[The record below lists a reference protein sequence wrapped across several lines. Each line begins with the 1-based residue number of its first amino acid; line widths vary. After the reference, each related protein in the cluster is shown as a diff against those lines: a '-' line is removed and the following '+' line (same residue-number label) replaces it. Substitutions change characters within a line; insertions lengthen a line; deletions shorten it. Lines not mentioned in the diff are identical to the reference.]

1 MASLKE
7 SLGGLDRRLR
17 PMSWHSSALGRY
29 NRPTRARHRGAVG
42 LSNPTHTKAPRLAQ
56 GRGTHLN
63 RHPDAP
69 SKNEEYVAST
79 DADDQHLVKAAQ
91 AGDRRAFQALYQRY
105 ERKVFSVA
113 YGFLRNQEDALD
125 VLQEAFIKVHRYL
138 PNFEGQS
145 SFYTW
150 LYRIVANLCI
160 DHLRRS
166 GRKRD
171 VEFDDRL
178 RHDGGNEAASS
189 TGGRPL
195 GDPSAAIKNKEILAA
210 VQDSLGHLSDK
221 HRAVIVMRELQGLS
235 YADMAKAMSCSKGTI
250 MSRLF
255 HARRNMQKLL
265 VERLG
270 YVPSKIEEDSESSMT
285 QEAAS

>member
-1 MASLKE
+1 VTTA
-7 SLGGLDRRLR
+7 D
-17 PMSWHSSALGRY
+17 P
-29 NRPTRARHRGAVG
+29 
-42 LSNPTHTKAPRLAQ
+42 
-56 GRGTHLN
+56 
-63 RHPDAP
+63 
-69 SKNEEYVAST
+69 
-79 DADDQHLVKAAQ
+79 DDQELVEAAK
-91 AGDRRAFQALYQRY
+91 AGDRRAFQTLYQRY
-105 ERKVFSVA
+105 ERKVYAVA
-113 YGFLRNQEDALD
+113 YGFVRNQEDALD

-166 GRKRD
+166 VRKRD

-178 RHDGGNEAASS
+178 RHADNAEAA
-189 TGGRPL
+189 TEFVPIQNL
-195 GDPSAAIKNKEILAA
+195 GDPAESVKNKEILAA
-210 VQDSLGHLSDK
+210 VEESLDKLSDK

-235 YADMAKAMSCSKGTI
+235 YADMASAMDCSKGTI

-255 HARRNMQKLL
+255 HARRNMPRLL
-265 VERLG
+265 RERLDHLPAPG
-270 YVPSKIEEDSESSMT
+270 DGAVVDDDDGLT

>member
-1 MASLKE
+1 VA
-7 SLGGLDRRLR
+7 
-17 PMSWHSSALGRY
+17 
-29 NRPTRARHRGAVG
+29 PT
-42 LSNPTHTKAPRLAQ
+42 
-56 GRGTHLN
+56 
-63 RHPDAP
+63 
-69 SKNEEYVAST
+69 E
-79 DADDQHLVKAAQ
+79 ADDQELVEACK
-91 AGDRRAFQALYQRY
+91 AGDRRAFQLLYQRY
-105 ERKVFSVA
+105 ERKVYAVA

-125 VLQEAFIKVHRYL
+125 VVQEAFIKVHRYL

-166 GRKRD
+166 GRKKD

-178 RHDGGNEAASS
+178 RHDQEQETASEHLPIS
-189 TGGRPL
+189 TL
-195 GDPSAAIKNKEILAA
+195 GDPSKAVKNKEILSA
-210 VQDSLGHLSDK
+210 VDQSLSDLSDK

-235 YADMAKAMSCSKGTI
+235 YADMAKAMNCSKGTI

-265 VERLG
+265 KERLDYEPG
-270 YVPSKIEEDSESSMT
+270 QPADGDDDDGDSLT

>member
-1 MASLKE
+1 MA
-7 SLGGLDRRLR
+7 
-17 PMSWHSSALGRY
+17 
-29 NRPTRARHRGAVG
+29 
-42 LSNPTHTKAPRLAQ
+42 Q
-56 GRGTHLN
+56 
-63 RHPDAP
+63 
-69 SKNEEYVAST
+69 T
-79 DADDQHLVKAAQ
+79 DPDDQELVEAAK
-91 AGDRRAFQALYQRY
+91 AGDRRAFQELYQRY
-105 ERKVFSVA
+105 ERKVYAVA

-178 RHDGGNEAASS
+178 RHDDPSESATDYVTIS
-189 TGGRPL
+189 PV
-195 GDPSAAIKNKEILAA
+195 GDPAQAVKNKEILAA
-210 VQDSLGHLSDK
+210 VEHALDKLSEK
-221 HRAVIVMRELQGLS
+221 HRAVIVMRELQGMS
-235 YADMAKAMSCSKGTI
+235 YADMAKAMNCSKGTI

-265 VERLG
+265 RERLDHLPEATG
-270 YVPSKIEEDSESSMT
+270 EDGEPTDSMT

>member
-1 MASLKE
+1 M
-7 SLGGLDRRLR
+7 
-17 PMSWHSSALGRY
+17 
-29 NRPTRARHRGAVG
+29 
-42 LSNPTHTKAPRLAQ
+42 
-56 GRGTHLN
+56 
-63 RHPDAP
+63 
-69 SKNEEYVAST
+69 AST
-79 DADDQHLVKAAQ
+79 DADDQELVKAAQ

-105 ERKVFSVA
+105 ERKVYAVA

-178 RHDGGNEAASS
+178 RHDGEAESARDLTPISA
-189 TGGRPL
+189 L
-195 GDPSAAIKNKEILAA
+195 GDPSAAVKNKEILAA
-210 VQDSLGHLSDK
+210 VQDSLGELSDK
-221 HRAVIVMRELQGLS
+221 HRMVIVMRELQGLS
-235 YADMAKAMSCSKGTI
+235 YADMAKAMNCSKGTI

-265 VERLG
+265 GERLE
-270 YVPSKIEEDSESSMT
+270 YIPPSASGDGGDAVSQS

>member
-1 MASLKE
+1 M
-7 SLGGLDRRLR
+7 
-17 PMSWHSSALGRY
+17 P
-29 NRPTRARHRGAVG
+29 
-42 LSNPTHTKAPRLAQ
+42 
-56 GRGTHLN
+56 
-63 RHPDAP
+63 
-69 SKNEEYVAST
+69 ST
-79 DADDQHLVKAAQ
+79 DADDQQLVKAAQ
-91 AGDRRAFQALYQRY
+91 AGDRRAFHALYQRY
-105 ERKVFSVA
+105 ERKVFAVA

-178 RHDGGNEAASS
+178 RHDGQNDAAPSLGS
-189 TGGRPL
+189 LTAL
-195 GDPSAAIKNKEILAA
+195 GDPSAAVKNKEILAA
-210 VQDSLGHLSDK
+210 VQESLGKLSDK

-235 YADMAKAMSCSKGTI
+235 YADMAKAMNCSKGTI

-255 HARRNMQKLL
+255 HARRNMQRLL
-265 VERLG
+265 TERLG
-270 YVPSKIEEDSESSMT
+270 YLPAKLDDDSDNPLT

>member
-1 MASLKE
+1 MAS
-7 SLGGLDRRLR
+7 
-17 PMSWHSSALGRY
+17 P
-29 NRPTRARHRGAVG
+29 
-42 LSNPTHTKAPRLAQ
+42 
-56 GRGTHLN
+56 
-63 RHPDAP
+63 
-69 SKNEEYVAST
+69 
-79 DADDQHLVKAAQ
+79 DADDQQLVKAAQ

-105 ERKVFSVA
+105 ERKVFAVA
-113 YGFLRNQEDALD
+113 FGFLRNQEDALD

-178 RHDGGNEAASS
+178 RHDGQNESS
-189 TGGRPL
+189 ANLGSLTAL
-195 GDPSAAIKNKEILAA
+195 GDPSAAVKNKEILAA
-210 VQDSLGHLSDK
+210 VQDSLGKLSDK
-221 HRAVIVMRELQGLS
+221 HRAVIVMRELQGMS
-235 YADMAKAMSCSKGTI
+235 YEEMAQAMKCSKGTI

-265 VERLG
+265 RERLEHLPEPTDEG
-270 YVPSKIEEDSESSMT
+270 VGDIHPEA
-285 QEAAS
+285 EAALP

>member
-1 MASLKE
+1 M
-7 SLGGLDRRLR
+7 
-17 PMSWHSSALGRY
+17 
-29 NRPTRARHRGAVG
+29 
-42 LSNPTHTKAPRLAQ
+42 
-56 GRGTHLN
+56 
-63 RHPDAP
+63 
-69 SKNEEYVAST
+69 AST

-91 AGDRRAFQALYQRY
+91 AGDRRAFQVLYQRY

-178 RHDGGNEAASS
+178 RHDGDKQAASNP
-189 TGGRPL
+189 GGLTAL

-235 YADMAKAMSCSKGTI
+235 YADMAKAMNCSKGTI

-270 YVPSKIEEDSESSMT
+270 YAPSKIEEDNENSMT

>member
-1 MASLKE
+1 MA
-7 SLGGLDRRLR
+7 
-17 PMSWHSSALGRY
+17 P
-29 NRPTRARHRGAVG
+29 
-42 LSNPTHTKAPRLAQ
+42 
-56 GRGTHLN
+56 
-63 RHPDAP
+63 
-69 SKNEEYVAST
+69 T
-79 DADDQHLVKAAQ
+79 DADDHELVRAAQ

-105 ERKVFSVA
+105 ERKVYSVA

-178 RHDGGNEAASS
+178 RHEESETTPALAPIAA
-189 TGGRPL
+189 L
-195 GDPSAAIKNKEILAA
+195 GDPSAAVKNKEILSA
-210 VQDSLGHLSDK
+210 VQDSLGKLSDK

-235 YADMAKAMSCSKGTI
+235 YADMAKAMNCSKGTI

-265 VERLG
+265 SERLE
-270 YVPSKIEEDSESSMT
+270 YIPSKTDPQSGDSMT

>member
-1 MASLKE
+1 M
-7 SLGGLDRRLR
+7 
-17 PMSWHSSALGRY
+17 
-29 NRPTRARHRGAVG
+29 
-42 LSNPTHTKAPRLAQ
+42 
-56 GRGTHLN
+56 
-63 RHPDAP
+63 
-69 SKNEEYVAST
+69 AST
-79 DADDQHLVKAAQ
+79 DADDQQLVKAAQ

-178 RHDGGNEAASS
+178 RHDRHTETVGTAGTITAM
-189 TGGRPL
+189 
-195 GDPSAAIKNKEILAA
+195 GDPSAAVKNKEILAA
-210 VQDSLGHLSDK
+210 VQDSLGRLSDK

-235 YADMAKAMSCSKGTI
+235 YADMAKAMNCSKGTI

-265 VERLG
+265 SERLE
-270 YVPSKIEEDSESSMT
+270 YISSKADIEDAGDSMT
-285 QEAAS
+285 REAAS

>member
-1 MASLKE
+1 MGA
-7 SLGGLDRRLR
+7 
-17 PMSWHSSALGRY
+17 AL
-29 NRPTRARHRGAVG
+29 NSPT
-42 LSNPTHTKAPRLAQ
+42 
-56 GRGTHLN
+56 
-63 RHPDAP
+63 DAP
-69 SKNEEYVAST
+69 SKSEEHVAST
-79 DADDQHLVKAAQ
+79 DADDQQLVKAAQ

-105 ERKVFSVA
+105 ERKVYSVA

-160 DHLRRS
+160 DHLRR
-166 GRKRD
+166 GRRKRD

-178 RHDGGNEAASS
+178 RHDGGEPVELTPLSA
-189 TGGRPL
+189 L
-195 GDPSAAIKNKEILAA
+195 GDPSKAVKNKEILAA
-210 VQDSLGHLSDK
+210 VQESLGQLSDK

-235 YADMAKAMSCSKGTI
+235 YADMAKAMNCSKGTI

-265 VERLG
+265 GERLEYNPAKTDG
-270 YVPSKIEEDSESSMT
+270 SDDSMS

>member
-1 MASLKE
+1 
-7 SLGGLDRRLR
+7 
-17 PMSWHSSALGRY
+17 
-29 NRPTRARHRGAVG
+29 
-42 LSNPTHTKAPRLAQ
+42 
-56 GRGTHLN
+56 
-63 RHPDAP
+63 
-69 SKNEEYVAST
+69 VAST
-79 DADDQHLVKAAQ
+79 DADDHHLVKAAQ

-105 ERKVFSVA
+105 ERKVFAVA
-113 YGFLRNQEDALD
+113 YGFLRNQDDALD

-145 SFYTW
+145 TFYTW

-178 RHDGGNEAASS
+178 RHDGHDEPVANLGSLAA
-189 TGGRPL
+189 L
-195 GDPSAAIKNKEILAA
+195 GDPSAAVKNKEILAA
-210 VQDSLGHLSDK
+210 VQDSLGKLSDK

-235 YADMAKAMSCSKGTI
+235 YADMAKAMNCSKGTI

-265 VERLG
+265 TERLG
-270 YVPSKIEEDSESSMT
+270 YLPAKIDDDSDTSMT

>member
-1 MASLKE
+1 MAQP
-7 SLGGLDRRLR
+7 D
-17 PMSWHSSALGRY
+17 PDD
-29 NRPTRARHRGAVG
+29 
-42 LSNPTHTKAPRLAQ
+42 HTLV
-56 GRGTHLN
+56 
-63 RHPDAP
+63 DAA
-69 SKNEEYVAST
+69 K
-79 DADDQHLVKAAQ
+79 
-91 AGDRRAFQALYQRY
+91 AGDRRAFQELYQRY
-105 ERKVFSVA
+105 ERKVYSVA

-178 RHDGGNEAASS
+178 RHEEAAAAPGELSPISS
-189 TGGRPL
+189 L
-195 GDPSAAIKNKEILAA
+195 GDPAQAVKNKEILSA
-210 VQDSLGHLSDK
+210 VEHALDELSDK
-221 HRAVIVMRELQGLS
+221 HRSVIVMRELQGMS
-235 YADMAKAMSCSKGTI
+235 YADMAKAMNCSKGTI

-265 VERLG
+265 KERLDHLPETSG
-270 YVPSKIEEDSESSMT
+270 DGSDEPQDSMT